1 MPDATTSTAH
11 CLGET
16 ERLCIVSIQVVREG
30 WRECLAHT
38 ADKTV
43 VRTDTRRGGML
54 MGTGTN
60 TDIIMMIDERNL
72 RGVRI
77 EVRRYRI

>member
-1 MPDATTSTAH
+1 
-11 CLGET
+11 
-16 ERLCIVSIQVVREG
+16 
-30 WRECLAHT
+30 
-38 ADKTV
+38 
-43 VRTDTRRGGML
+43 

-60 TDIIMMIDERNL
+60 TDIIMMIDEINL

>member
-1 MPDATTSTAH
+1 MPDATTSTVH

-30 WRECLAHT
+30 WRESLAHT
-38 ADKTV
+38 VDKTV

-54 MGTGTN
+54 MGIGTN
-60 TDIIMMIDERNL
+60 TDIIMMRTL

>member
-1 MPDATTSTAH
+1 MSDATTSTVH

-16 ERLCIVSIQVVREG
+16 ERLCIVSIQDVREG
-30 WRECLAHT
+30 GECLAHT

>member
-1 MPDATTSTAH
+1 MSDATTSTVH

-16 ERLCIVSIQVVREG
+16 ERVCIVSIQDVREG

-38 ADKTV
+38 AD
-43 VRTDTRRGGML
+43 RTDTRRGGML

>member
-1 MPDATTSTAH
+1 
-11 CLGET
+11 
-16 ERLCIVSIQVVREG
+16 
-30 WRECLAHT
+30 
-38 ADKTV
+38 
-43 VRTDTRRGGML
+43 

-77 EVRRYRI
+77 EVRRYRIC